1 MEKLRS
7 PSPLLVDT
15 TARFIFLPTVPEMKP
30 RTECACQAVAFMIS
44 ARVAPPGRCSRSRI
58 LPVLLPAR
66 AVTCGAGWGA
76 FFPRLALRGG
86 EVFAGATRGAGGATG
101 AAGASAG
108 RVAWG
113 GGAAAGAA
121 AGADCPRLRM
131 AFQMRA
137 TAFLRS

>member
-101 AAGASAG
+101 AAAG

-113 GGAAAGAA
+113 GGAA

-137 TAFLRS
+137 TAFLRSV